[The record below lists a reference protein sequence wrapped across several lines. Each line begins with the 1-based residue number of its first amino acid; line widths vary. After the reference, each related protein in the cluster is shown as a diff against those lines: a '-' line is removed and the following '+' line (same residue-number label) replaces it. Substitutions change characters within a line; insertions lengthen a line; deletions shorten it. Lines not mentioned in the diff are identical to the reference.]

1 MDIQQQVI
9 ARTEINTPH
18 KKSQTTRPE
27 YFSTKFIPNKDI
39 YKQILEANQ

>member
-9 ARTEINTPH
+9 ARTEINTPQRQ
-18 KKSQTTRPE
+18 SQTTRPE